1 MDTTTNMIVEDGQ
14 TLMLGGML
22 FQEDSQIQRRVPL
35 LGSLPLVGG
44 LFRHKETVLAN
55 HELLIFVTPHVVDG
69 TGGTSPEALNEIE
82 ESKVRLRTIQEGLKK
97 NRSLEQD

>member
-22 FQEDSQIQRRVPL
+22 FQEDSLVRRKVPL
-35 LGSLPLVGG
+35 LGDLPLLGG
-44 LFRHKETVLAN
+44 LFRHKESVLAN

-69 TGGTSPEALNEIE
+69 ADGTSLETLQEIE
-82 ESKVRLRTIQEGLKK
+82 QSKTRLRTVQEGLQK
-97 NRSLEQD
+97 NRLQERD